1 MENDIAADEMGA
13 QKNELECEFELKYAW
28 EFLGDI
34 PSKLVVSRLNPEIL
48 DEYDLQD
55 NAYTEPEIEEDLDFG
70 IPKFMSG
77 TGEDSGRLRGSAT
90 HKFLQFVDFRAL
102 NEYGYETELNRLI
115 TVGFLSEKEAELINK
130 QQILRFEKSSLLKKI
145 LRSGLVKRE
154 FRFNHRM
161 SASDFTENEDKKQKL
176 QENQVKITVQG
187 VVDCVYRDPDSGK
200 LVLVDYKTDALTQDE
215 WKDYS
220 KAEEKLK
227 KRHRNQLAY
236 YSRICSELFEEDIDE
251 VYIYSTVLGR
261 LIRV

>member
-1 MENDIAADEMGA
+1 
-13 QKNELECEFELKYAW
+13 
-28 EFLGDI
+28 
-34 PSKLVVSRLNPEIL
+34 
-48 DEYDLQD
+48 
-55 NAYTEPEIEEDLDFG
+55 
-70 IPKFMSG
+70 MSG
-77 TGEDSGRLRGSAT
+77 TGEDAGRMKGSAT